1 MHYET
6 GLLILVFVILA
17 LFIGASVRHLLKGT
31 QIPYTVALLVIG
43 LVLGLIHRTDIFE
56 NYTPMFAETLDVVVD
71 ISPHLILFVFLP
83 TLIFESAF
91 AMEVHLFRRMFVQ
104 IAVLAVPGLIV
115 ATLLT
120 AGLAQW
126 AFPFEWSWALCLMF
140 GALIS
145 ATDPVAVVALLKEVS
160 SRKRLETL
168 IEGESLLNDGT
179 AIVFFSL
186 FYGWVL
192 SGAGQD
198 VNVFA
203 VAAQFS
209 WVVSAGLVIG
219 LVVGGWSIIWLGRV
233 FNDPMIEI
241 SLSIMVAYL
250 VFMLAESIHVSG
262 VVAVVALALMY
273 ASIGRTRI
281 SPEVAGF
288 LHHFWEMMAHIANT
302 LIFLLVGVLV
312 AVRVPLTDWDLWWAL
327 VVLYFGIMVI
337 RAVAVTLFVP
347 ILKRIGIG
355 ITREK
360 AIVLVWGGL
369 RGAVSL
375 ALALTVAANDL
386 IPKQIGDQVMFLCA
400 GIVVL
405 TILIN
410 GTTMG
415 WVLHW
420 LGLDQLPSAK
430 QATVDKAQ
438 GEINQTLNQM
448 LPEMMTSEF
457 LKGADWESVKEVAR
471 LQVDLQMNSQR
482 TPESQSISSSE
493 LAVACKRRLLETERK
508 HYWSQFEQG
517 TLGKVATSKLVEAV
531 EHALDGEPEIG
542 PRTELHNA
550 WKTPK
555 WISTIREI
563 KGLRRLGTRLAFDHL
578 AQGYDMA
585 RGFLQAQDALAD
597 HIDVLAS
604 DQALA
609 EQIRAD
615 VNANKEGTLQHIQY
629 LRESFPEIIH
639 ALETQAATRLLLN
652 RERALIQQQHKL
664 AVLDK
669 PEAERMIMDVE
680 ARMMAL
686 QRTQVSET
694 IRSDQLVDCMPW
706 SRKLGK
712 DVKDQ
717 LSQMMQPVIYNAGD
731 VIAEQDK
738 PQHAIG
744 VIVRGTVEATQQWDG
759 MHACTSYGPGETIS
773 ALALLS
779 SKSPAT
785 YVAESPVEIN
795 WFALEK
801 LKSLMLRDS
810 QLARAMAPLVSESRI
825 SDN

>member
-6 GLLILVFVILA
+6 GLLVLMFVVLA
-17 LFIGASVRHLLKGT
+17 LFIGAATRDLLKGT

-43 LVLGLIHRTDIFE
+43 LGMGLIHRTGFFVE
-56 NYTPMFAETLDVVVD
+56 QTPMLAETLDLVVD
-71 ISPHLILFVFLP
+71 VSPHLILFVFLP

-115 ATLLT
+115 ATMLS

-126 AFPFEWSWALCLMF
+126 AFPFEWSWAMCLMF

-192 SGAGQD
+192 SSTEQS

-203 VAAQFS
+203 VAAQFT

-219 LVVGGWSIIWLGRV
+219 LVIGGWSIIWLGRV

-250 VFMLAESIHVSG
+250 VFMFAESIHVSG
-262 VVAVVALALMY
+262 VVAVVALALLY

-288 LHHFWEMMAHIANT
+288 LHHFWEVMAHIANT

-312 AVRVPLTDWDLWWAL
+312 AVRVPLDDIELWKAL
-327 VVLYFGIMVI
+327 AILYIGIMLI
-337 RAVAVTLFVP
+337 RTFSVTLFMP

-355 ITREK
+355 INREK
-360 AIVLVWGGL
+360 ATVLVWGGL

-375 ALALTVAANDL
+375 ALALTVVANDQ
-386 IPKQIGDQVMFLCA
+386 IPKAIGDQVMFLSA

-410 GTTMG
+410 GSSMG
-415 WVLHW
+415 MVLHW
-420 LGLDQLPSAK
+420 LGLDKLPPAK

-438 GEINQTLNQM
+438 STINQGLNVM
-448 LPEMMTSEF
+448 LPDMMTNEF
-457 LKGADWESVKEVAR
+457 LKGADWESVKETAGLKADVQETEERAISEG
-471 LQVDLQMNSQR
+471 DM
-482 TPESQSISSSE
+482 SI
-493 LAVACKRRLLETERK
+493 AFKRRLLETERQ
-508 HYWSQFEQG
+508 HYWNQFEQG
-517 TLGKVATSKLVEAV
+517 TLGKQATSRLVEAV
-531 EHALDGEPEIG
+531 EHALDGDPVIG
-542 PRTELHNA
+542 PRPELYKA
-550 WKTPK
+550 WQTPK
-555 WISTIREI
+555 LLNQLREV
-563 KGLRRLGTRLAFDHL
+563 KGLKQLATSFAFNRL
-578 AQGYDMA
+578 AQGYDIA
-585 RGFLQAQDALAD
+585 RGFIQAQ
-597 HIDVLAS
+597 
-604 DQALA
+604 QALA
-609 EQIRAD
+609 EHIETLAPDESAAQRVRQDVAQNEQDTLKQIH
-615 VNANKEGTLQHIQY
+615 N

-652 RERALIQQQHKL
+652 RERALVQHQLKL

-669 PEAERMIMDVE
+669 PEAERLVHDVE
-680 ARMMAL
+680 KRMLNL
-686 QRTQVSET
+686 QQRPVLLA
-694 IRSDQLVDCMPW
+694 IKSDQLVDCMPW
-706 SRKLGK
+706 SRSLCNETKEKLSAMM
-712 DVKDQ
+712 DQ
-717 LSQMMQPVIYNAGD
+717 RIYQPGD
-731 VIAEQDK
+731 LVLEQDK
-738 PQHAIG
+738 PHNCIG
-744 VIVRGTVEATQQWDG
+744 VIIRGTVEGRVKQGSTTSV
-759 MHACTSYGPGETIS
+759 TSYGPGETI
-773 ALALLS
+773 AVLVLLS
-779 SKSPAT
+779 GRSPAS
-785 YVAESPVEIN
+785 YRAESPVEVI
-795 WFALEK
+795 WFASDK
-801 LKSLMLRDS
+801 LKSILNKDGD
-810 QLARAMAPLVSESRI
+810 LARALAGLM
-825 SDN
+825 SDK

>member
-825 SDN
+825 SDS